1 MPNMP
6 AIKILGIDYG
16 DKRTGLALA
25 ESNSMAAPYKVLTS
39 QQQELITELKQII
52 TEENIDAIVVGLPHS
67 LSGQTN
73 ERLQITEKFI
83 ADLKQQVDVSIE
95 TVDEQLTSKLY
106 SKMGVTKDIDKH
118 AATAILETWLAQNK
132 IND

>member
-73 ERLQITEKFI
+73 HRKVYRRF
-83 ADLKQQVDVSIE
+83 K
-95 TVDEQLTSKLY
+95 
-106 SKMGVTKDIDKH
+106 
-118 AATAILETWLAQNK
+118 TASRCQY
-132 IND
+132 

>member
-1 MPNMP
+1 MP

>member
-1 MPNMP
+1 
-6 AIKILGIDYG
+6 
-16 DKRTGLALA
+16 
-25 ESNSMAAPYKVLTS
+25 LTS